1 MRMRANAAVK
11 RATRTWVRRAQFVG
25 RGGIVRAAGVTSVP
39 LRRTWVHHARGG
51 RPGPM
56 HFARCVGRLNG
67 IDSPS
72 SISRHTALWDGR
84 PKRLLHVA
92 PKRQLSALLASVPDV
107 TYVSMDLM
115 SKRAMVRPEI
125 TRLSFPNRSFDVI
138 YCSHVLEHVP
148 DDTAAMRE
156 LRRVLRPSGWAI
168 LQAPVLREVT

>member
-1 MRMRANAAVK
+1 
-11 RATRTWVRRAQFVG
+11 
-25 RGGIVRAAGVTSVP
+25 
-39 LRRTWVHHARGG
+39 
-51 RPGPM
+51 
-56 HFARCVGRLNG
+56 
-67 IDSPS
+67 
-72 SISRHTALWDGR
+72 
-84 PKRLLHVA
+84 
-92 PKRQLSALLASVPDV
+92 LSALLASVPDV